1 MTFLAQH
8 LAEQKISQKAFAV
21 RLGVDPSIVSRL
33 VNNGMRPSLELAV
46 AIERETAGVVTA
58 SSWIAEVAASADGS
72 TPSEPIPEKDAA
84 A

>member
-8 LAEQKISQKAFAV
+8 LADQKISQKAFAG

-46 AIERETAGVVTA
+46 AIERETGGVVTA
-58 SSWIAEVAASADGS
+58 SSWIPEVAASADGS
-72 TPSEPIPEKDAA
+72 LLSADIQEKDAA

>member
-46 AIERETAGVVTA
+46 AIERETGGAVTA
-58 SSWIAEVAASADGS
+58 SSWIPLAPDATQPDL
-72 TPSEPIPEKDAA
+72 TPEKAA
-84 A
+84 AA